1 MRVDP
6 EAILAQRSEDVA
18 EPGMVFTIEPGLY
31 IRADDPDAPAAFK
44 GIGVRIEDDIV
55 ITNEGILN
63 LNRGIPKKVD
73 EIEAWVLA
81 QD

>member
-1 MRVDP
+1 M
-6 EAILAQRSEDVA
+6 A
-18 EPGMVFTIEPGLY
+18 FTIEPGLY

-55 ITNEGILN
+55 VTNEGILN